1 MAVIMPGDAK
11 VLKSYG
17 FTENHLDPLRFKK
30 RINNFVYTIHF
41 RNEIGWRFSFINISN
56 MKKMNEFYFKTLKEA
71 LDEFEKIA
79 KEKSNESEIN

>member
-17 FTENHLDPLRFKK
+17 FTENHLDPLRFRK

-41 RNEIGWRFSFINISN
+41 RNEIGWRFSIINISN
-56 MKKMNEFYFKTLKEA
+56 MKRMDERNFKTLKET
-71 LDEFEKIA
+71 LDEFEKIE
-79 KEKSNESEIN
+79 KEHKN